1 MAQFSKATDR
11 DYTVPANGGSGVIR
25 IDSTGYIVEILDPHC
40 PSHTLLASYGLNAR
54 AAVEAAV
61 TGRDVL
67 DQFRHFSLD
76 DPACEGCPVRGCANK
91 CFDRAECMA
100 GPCQKHDRAEP
111 DMSWMDE
118 PNAPPVGTYAFTAR
132 LMASFGDDDGVDW
145 DAWKDEMKERGL

>member
-1 MAQFSKATDR
+1 MSHFSKATNR
-11 DYTVPANGGSGVIR
+11 DYTVPANGGSGVISV
-25 IDSTGYIVEILDPHC
+25 DCTGYVVEVNDPNG
-40 PSHTLLASYGLNAR
+40 PGTLLAEYGLNAS

-76 DPACEGCPVRGCANK
+76 DPACKGCPVAGNAAE

-111 DMSWMDE
+111 SLDWMDD
-118 PNAPPVGTYAFTAR
+118 PNAPAPGTYAFTAR
-132 LMASFGDDDGVDW
+132 LMASCGPDDGFDW
-145 DAWKDEMKERGL
+145 DAWKDEMKERDC